1 MNDELKILQEPEGN
15 YKKGYI
21 KLYRSIEE
29 HWISCNPY
37 YYMAFNRLLFRVNH
51 SKNTELIEGE
61 IIDCDRGQSLYSLN
75 SWSDIFNKKLSKR
88 WWTIQKVRT
97 FFKLLEKDNM
107 IVIEGL
113 RKTTRVTICN
123 YDSYQNSQH
132 TDNTEITQSQH
143 TDNTEITTTKDIKE
157 LEDIK
162 DIKEDKEK
170 KFNFKKSFLEL
181 GVNEEILNDWMEV
194 RKKKKA
200 SNTKTAYTKFIK
212 QVNLSGL
219 TVNECVQ
226 ICAEKDWKGFEAEWL
241 NNLNYK
247 SNGNTKKQP
256 ATTDAE
262 LIEVLSKHFDKK

>member
-1 MNDELKILQEPEGN
+1 MNNKPEILQEPEGN

-107 IVIEGL
+107 IIIEGL

-132 TDNTEITQSQH
+132 TDNTEITQRQH

-162 DIKEDKEK
+162 EDKEK
-170 KFNFKKSFLEL
+170 KFNFKKSFLDI
-181 GVNEEILNDWMEV
+181 GVDKQIIEDWLIV
-194 RKKKKA
+194 RKNKKA
-200 SNTKTAYTKFIK
+200 SNTQTAFNKLIEKIK
-212 QVNLSGL
+212 LSGL
-219 TVNECVQ
+219 TANECIRISVENNW
-226 ICAEKDWKGFEAEWL
+226 AGFDINWT
-241 NNLNYK
+241 NK
-247 SNGNTKKQP
+247 SNGQKPKPYTITP
-256 ATTDAE
+256 G
-262 LIEVLSKHFDKK
+262 IEQKDDRLNFD